1 MSQEI
6 ILHHYWSS
14 PFSEKVR
21 LMLGLKGLGWR
32 SVIQPVIMPKPDLVP
47 LTGGYRRIP
56 VMQIGADIFC
66 DSAAIL
72 AEIERRHP
80 KPKVIGGA
88 DWAVNAFAD
97 RQLFQP
103 AVTVIFAGIGDAI
116 DPAFAKDREAL
127 SGRPFDATAMKAAAP
142 AAMAQYRAALGFIEN
157 ALEDGRPFVGGAA
170 ASLSDVALY
179 MDVWFFQKALPQSF
193 AGAIAGFSGAKAWA
207 GRMGSIGAGAP
218 TDMSPQEA
226 LDIAAA
232 AEPTVSGEVED
243 NHLGL
248 RRGDLAMV
256 SADDYGRDPIGGRL
270 LALDPR
276 RIVIERQDPSVGR
289 ISVSF
294 PRWGYTL
301 AAG

>member
-1 MSQEI
+1 
-6 ILHHYWSS
+6 
-14 PFSEKVR
+14 
-21 LMLGLKGLGWR
+21 MLGLKGLAWR

-56 VMQIGADIFC
+56 VMQIGADVFC
-66 DSAAIL
+66 DSAAML

-80 KPKVIGGA
+80 QAKVINSS

-97 RQLFQP
+97 RLLFQP
-103 AVTVIFAGIGDAI
+103 TVTVIFAGIGDAI

-127 SGRPFDATAMKAAAP
+127 SGRPFDAAAMKAAAP
-142 AAMAQYRAALGFIEN
+142 AAMAQYRAALGFIE
-157 ALEDGRPFVGGAA
+157 DGLSDRRPFLGGDR
-170 ASLSDVALY
+170 ASLADIALY
-179 MDVWFFQKALPQSF
+179 MDIWFFQKALAQVF
-193 AGAIAGFSGAKAWA
+193 DGVIAGFPATQAWA
-207 GRMGSIGAGAP
+207 GRMAAVGAGSP
-218 TDMSPQEA
+218 SDMTPQEA
-226 LDIAAA
+226 LDIAGA

-243 NHLGL
+243 NSLGL
-248 RRGDLAMV
+248 RQGDPAVV
-256 SADDYGRDPIGGRL
+256 SADDYGRDPIAGRL

-276 RIVIERQDPSVGR
+276 RIVIERQDSRVGR